1 MVKQIIQKH
10 PQYYDFLNAQE
21 DNKLWRELVSLN
33 NSWMYLWSVE
43 RNEKKAIVNSILEK
57 RWLEV
62 NYQLDWSWLFVFEA
76 VISKTKQQVS
86 DLIEA

>member
-62 NYQLDWSWLFVFEA
+62 DYTFENWWLFVFNA
-76 VISKTKQQVS
+76 VVRKIKKEVS